1 VTAEPFNPRAGGPP
15 GAFNPAGI
23 PGIPGAPGSGGR
35 RNKGGVA
42 SEMTKPVAVVST
54 AAVAEINWIRVTG
67 HAVVI
72 KNGLLEE
79 VLAANFKKSGLC
91 ADGDDAISCYE
102 YSGDKGK
109 NNITS
114 FKMRIKLKETIKK

>member
-1 VTAEPFNPRAGGPP
+1 MVVT
-15 GAFNPAGI
+15 PA
-23 PGIPGAPGSGGR
+23 PE
-35 RNKGGVA
+35 A
-42 SEMTKPVAVVST
+42 S
-54 AAVAEINWIRVTG
+54 EINWIRVTG
-67 HAVVI
+67 HALVI
-72 KNGLLEE
+72 KGGLLEE
-79 VLAANFKKSGLC
+79 ELAANFKKSGLC